1 MNTGSEE
8 RPTNEQADSSAP
20 AHRPARRQG
29 HPMKIWRALHALHA
43 MHENEVGTL
52 ARSSRAALGAALR
65 ALSATAYGNSEHAW
79 RTRKGPMALYHR
91 AVAIIAKRVART
103 MTRDERTERTSR
115 RIRRTRR
122 AKQFDRSE
130 RTLSVAAPPYGTGV
144 ATRSAS
150 VELNET
156 WAQIFAGIEAE
167 ELRSVCATLRYLHGL
182 EGLLADEAWRR
193 RRQSRALFHRVASVY
208 AGHMRRAATKA
219 LGDTARHVEGDR
231 ERARANIPETSNE
244 AVLRSHG

>member
-1 MNTGSEE
+1 
-8 RPTNEQADSSAP
+8 
-20 AHRPARRQG
+20 
-29 HPMKIWRALHALHA
+29 MKIWRVLHALHA
-43 MHENEVGTL
+43 MHENEVRTL
-52 ARSSRAALGAALR
+52 TRSSRAALGAALR
-65 ALSATAYGNSEHAW
+65 ALSATAYANSEHAW

-103 MTRDERTERTSR
+103 LTRAERTGRTSR
-115 RIRRTRR
+115 RPRRERTG
-122 AKQFDRSE
+122 KQLERGE
-130 RTLSVAAPPYGTGV
+130 RTLSVVARPYETGV
-144 ATRSAS
+144 ARRSAS

-156 WAQIFAGIEAE
+156 WAQIFAGIEE
-167 ELRSVCATLRYLHGL
+167 EDLRSVCATLRYVHGL

-219 LGDTARHVEGDR
+219 LGGAKHHVEG
-231 ERARANIPETSNE
+231 ERQRGRANIPETSNE